1 MTPKGPHIAEGDP
14 HAVLQPLSW
23 GSPCPRCPVVC
34 GGSYSSSCCCAVV
47 TEQLHCLSCCT
58 WESFWADARGAYF
71 PPEMTAVSVLHV
83 QISAFIAGG
92 RQRDGCVRSCVRGG
106 EEERL
111 QLQEARADCHPRSS
125 KLSFSLSRKPC
136 PGVSSRRFQQAG
148 TDTRALP
155 HGCCSA
161 VFPQDPSPPACCE
174 VCSSLPT
181 LPFPGLTNQII
192 NGRKGLPT

>member
-1 MTPKGPHIAEGDP
+1 MPKGPHVAEGDT
-14 HAVLQPLSW
+14 HAVLQPLSR
-23 GSPCPRCPVVC
+23 GSPCLRCPLVC
-34 GGSYSSSCCCAVV
+34 GGSYSSSCRCAVV
-47 TEQLHCLSCCT
+47 AEQLHCLSCCT
-58 WESFWADARGAYF
+58 WESFWADTRGAYF
-71 PPEMTAVSVLHV
+71 PPETTAVGVLHIL
-83 QISAFIAGG
+83 ISAFTAGG

-148 TDTRALP
+148 TDTCALP